1 VVRLIQANGCQDEED
16 LTVEQRQKKGYLF
29 RAVSI
34 VIAFLVITAVWGADT
49 GGGLQEGKAGEKAVT
64 IDFDG
69 VDIVVFI
76 KFISELTGKNFV
88 IDSAVRGNVTV
99 ISPTRITPQEAYMVF
114 ESVLDV
120 HGYAAVPA
128 GNIIKIIPAAQTRG
142 QNVETRLRESAVSPS
157 DKVVTR
163 IVPLAYANADEIK
176 KILDPLV
183 SKGSIIVSYPPAGM
197 LVVTD
202 LLSNIQRLL
211 KIIEAVDVQGMG
223 EQITVVP
230 LTYGSAAPMAKSISG
245 LFQDTSRK
253 TKRDATPEP
262 IIKVI
267 ADERTNSLI
276 VLASEA
282 DTAKIRELI
291 KLLDREPVRGE
302 GDVRVYYLQN
312 AKAEDMAK
320 VLMAIPVA
328 PAGKEQEKG
337 KTPILS
343 KEVQIVADKSTNS
356 LVITAGKD
364 DWQVLEEVIRKL
376 DITRRMVYIEALLME
391 VSVAKDFEL
400 GVEWRGAE
408 KTGSIDGRQIVTFG
422 ASTSQPSAFP
432 GVNTGT
438 QSVTLPL
445 GFSLGVLGEG
455 ISIGGFLF
463 PNIGAVVRAYQKDSD
478 VHILSTPQIMTT
490 DNEDAEIQVGKN
502 VPYLTRQDTSQ
513 SGIDY
518 SHYEYKDVGVTLQI
532 TPQINQDRFVRLKIM
547 QEVSQVIKEESSV
560 GLPTTLKR
568 MAKTTVIVKD
578 GHTIVIGGLIDDTM
592 NSGVY
597 RVPCLGGIPGLGNFF
612 RTESSNTGKT
622 NLFVFLTP
630 HIIEYVSE
638 ADGLYREKKE
648 QIDKVKEGS
657 IKMYERKGGK

>member
-1 VVRLIQANGCQDEED
+1 MIRLIQGHGCQDEED
-16 LTVEQRQKKGYLF
+16 LTVEQRKSRGYLF
-29 RAVSI
+29 RALFI
-34 VIAFLVITAVWGADT
+34 VIAFLVTASAWGEDPKGALK
-49 GGGLQEGKAGEKAVT
+49 GGKAGEKAVT

-88 IDSAVRGNVTV
+88 IDSAVRGKVTV
-99 ISPTRITPQEAYMVF
+99 ISPTRITPEEAYMVF
-114 ESVLDV
+114 ESVLNV

-128 GNIIKIIPAAQTRG
+128 GNIIKIIPVAQTRG

-223 EQITVVP
+223 EQITVIP
-230 LTYGSAAPMAKSISG
+230 LTYGSAATMAKSISG

-253 TKRDATPEP
+253 TKRDAAPEP
-262 IIKVI
+262 VIKVI

-276 VLASEA
+276 VMASEA

-328 PAGKEQEKG
+328 PAGKELEKG
-337 KTPILS
+337 KTPVLS

-391 VSVAKDFEL
+391 VSVSKDFEL

-408 KTGSIDGRQIVTFG
+408 KTGSIDGRQIVTYG

-432 GVNTGT
+432 GINTGT

-578 GHTIVIGGLIDDTM
+578 GHTVVIGGLIDDTM
-592 NSGVY
+592 NAGVY

-612 RTESSNTGKT
+612 RTESSTTGKT

>member
-1 VVRLIQANGCQDEED
+1 MVRLIQANGCQDEED

-223 EQITVVP
+223 E
-230 LTYGSAAPMAKSISG
+230 
-245 LFQDTSRK
+245 
-253 TKRDATPEP
+253 
-262 IIKVI
+262 
-267 ADERTNSLI
+267 
-276 VLASEA
+276 
-282 DTAKIRELI
+282 
-291 KLLDREPVRGE
+291 
-302 GDVRVYYLQN
+302 
-312 AKAEDMAK
+312 
-320 VLMAIPVA
+320 
-328 PAGKEQEKG
+328 
-337 KTPILS
+337 
-343 KEVQIVADKSTNS
+343 
-356 LVITAGKD
+356 
-364 DWQVLEEVIRKL
+364 
-376 DITRRMVYIEALLME
+376 
-391 VSVAKDFEL
+391 
-400 GVEWRGAE
+400 
-408 KTGSIDGRQIVTFG
+408 
-422 ASTSQPSAFP
+422 
-432 GVNTGT
+432 
-438 QSVTLPL
+438 
-445 GFSLGVLGEG
+445 
-455 ISIGGFLF
+455 
-463 PNIGAVVRAYQKDSD
+463 
-478 VHILSTPQIMTT
+478 
-490 DNEDAEIQVGKN
+490 
-502 VPYLTRQDTSQ
+502 
-513 SGIDY
+513 
-518 SHYEYKDVGVTLQI
+518 
-532 TPQINQDRFVRLKIM
+532 
-547 QEVSQVIKEESSV
+547 
-560 GLPTTLKR
+560 
-568 MAKTTVIVKD
+568 
-578 GHTIVIGGLIDDTM
+578 
-592 NSGVY
+592 
-597 RVPCLGGIPGLGNFF
+597 
-612 RTESSNTGKT
+612 
-622 NLFVFLTP
+622 
-630 HIIEYVSE
+630 
-638 ADGLYREKKE
+638 
-648 QIDKVKEGS
+648 
-657 IKMYERKGGK
+657 

>member
-1 VVRLIQANGCQDEED
+1 MTAKETHLWNSTFGRFFL
-16 LTVEQRQKKGYLF
+16 LLF
-29 RAVSI
+29 SGMF
-34 VIAFLVITAVWGADT
+34 FLASLGGAAEPGAPGSHGGAGAD
-49 GGGLQEGKAGEKAVT
+49 KAVEKAVT

-88 IDSAVRGNVTV
+88 IDSAVRGNVTIV
-99 ISPTRITPQEAYMVF
+99 SPTRISVSEAYKVF

-128 GNIIKIIPAAQTRG
+128 GNIIKILPVAQTRG

-163 IVPLAYANADEIK
+163 IIPLTYANSDELK

-183 SKGSIIVSYPPAGM
+183 SKGSIIVSYAPAGM
-197 LVVTD
+197 LIVTD

-211 KIIEAVDVQGMG
+211 KIVEAVDVQGMG
-223 EQITVVP
+223 EQVSVIP
-230 LTYGSAAPMAKSISG
+230 LVHGSAGPMAKSISG
-245 LFQDTSRK
+245 LFQDTTRK
-253 TKRDATPEP
+253 LKKDAAPEAV
-262 IIKVI
+262 IKVFP
-267 ADERTNSLI
+267 DERTNSLI
-276 VLASEA
+276 VLASET
-282 DTAKIRELI
+282 DMAKIKELI
-291 KLLDREPVRGE
+291 RLLDREPPRGE
-302 GDVRVYYLQN
+302 GDIRVYYLQN
-312 AKAEDMAK
+312 ARAEDLAK
-320 VLMAIPVA
+320 VLMAIPVTQA
-328 PAGKEQEKG
+328 KEQDKS
-337 KTPILS
+337 KAPVLS

-364 DWQVLEEVIRKL
+364 DYAVLEEVIRKL
-376 DITRRMVYIEALLME
+376 DIARRMVYIEALIME
-391 VSVAKDFEL
+391 VSVTKDFEL

-422 ASTSQPSAFP
+422 ASSAQPSGFP
-432 GVNTGT
+432 GVDRTT
-438 QSVTLPL
+438 QTVTLPL

-455 ISIGGFLF
+455 ISIGGLLF
-463 PNIGAVVRAYQKDSD
+463 PNIGAVIRAYQKDSD

-490 DNEDAEIQVGKN
+490 DNEEAEIQVGKN

-532 TPQINQDRFVRLKIM
+532 TPQINQERFVRLKIS

-568 MAKTTVIVKD
+568 LAKTTVIIKD
-578 GHTIVIGGLIDDTM
+578 GHTVVIGGLIDETM
-592 NSGVY
+592 TAGTY
-597 RVPCLGGIPGLGNFF
+597 QVPCLGGIPVLGNLFK
-612 RTESSNTGKT
+612 TSSKSSGKT
-622 NLFVFLTP
+622 NLYVFLTP
-630 HIIEYVSE
+630 HIVEYAAES
-638 ADGLYREKKE
+638 DKLYKEKKE
-648 QIDKVKEGS
+648 QIDKIKEGS
-657 IKMYERKGGK
+657 IKMYQSPAGR